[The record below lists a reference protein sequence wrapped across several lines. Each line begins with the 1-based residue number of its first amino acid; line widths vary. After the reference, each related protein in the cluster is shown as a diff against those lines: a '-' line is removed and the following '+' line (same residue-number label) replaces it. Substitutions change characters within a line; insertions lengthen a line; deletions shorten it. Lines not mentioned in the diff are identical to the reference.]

1 MGSASQSNWW
11 VRKEIQ
17 VQQLSEDQVQETSHD
32 DSVAGIQQRKSLG
45 LD

>member
-11 VRKEIQ
+11 VRKEIP
-17 VQQLSEDQVQETSHD
+17 VQQCSEDQLQETSRD

-45 LD
+45 QD